1 MTEEN
6 TTQEVDETQQEAVD
20 KALSLEDALK
30 VIKDLRREA
39 AGRRVKGKELEEKA
53 SKWEEYVASQKTELE
68 KLQEENA
75 LLKTTAE
82 ATKVEALRARI
93 IAEFKLDPS
102 DAEFLKGSETEMKA
116 LAAKL
121 AEKAKNGAST
131 TTDFYAGQRGGQ
143 VAPAAEN
150 LNDWFT
156 KMWNDVEG
164 KSSRR

>member
-6 TTQEVDETQQEAVD
+6 TTQEVDETQQAQID
-20 KALSLEDALK
+20 NALSLEDAQK

-53 SKWEEYVASQKTELE
+53 NKWEEHVQSQKTELE
-68 KLQEENA
+68 KLTEENA
-75 LLKTTAE
+75 LLKQSLE
-82 ATKVEALRARI
+82 VEKVEKLRASI
-93 IAEFKLDPS
+93 LAEYKLDAS
-102 DAEFLKGSETEMKA
+102 DAEFLKGSEAEMKA

-121 AEKAKNGAST
+121 AEKAKNGATT

-150 LNDWFT
+150 LNDWFNQ
-156 KMWNDVEG
+156 MWHDVEG
-164 KSSRR
+164 KKSRR